1 MTSTQSRDAPIN
13 DLELIKLLRNI
24 PSHLLKNQSMF
35 KSMGD
40 AMLTKL
46 EDHLWYLS
54 EELVF
59 LSLFSEKLD
68 DPMKNKCRKP

>member
-13 DLELIKLLRNI
+13 DLELINLLRNI

-40 AMLTKL
+40 AMLAKL

-59 LSLFSEKLD
+59 LISIL
-68 DPMKNKCRKP
+68 RKIG